1 LNTLPVRL
9 GCVFL
14 PQFAPE
20 RIAVTAR
27 AADDAGLDE
36 LWLWED
42 CFLAGG
48 MTGVAIA
55 LANSERLTVGVGVL
69 PVPLRNV
76 ALTAMEI
83 ATLHRAFPGRVR
95 IGVGHGVQDWMNQ
108 VGAKVS
114 SPMTL
119 LREYLT
125 CLTALLRGENVS
137 FHGKYVTL
145 EDVTLDWP
153 PASAVELL
161 TAAVGPRTLAL
172 SGELSDGTVL
182 TQGTTP
188 EGVRQA
194 LGHINPGRVSATPHS
209 VVTYVLCATGN
220 DAAQQ
225 IQNEI
230 TRWDLDSLA
239 DVHASGEPAEI
250 VAAVQRWI
258 DAGSDT
264 VVLQPAPTV
273 RVEDFVRFLGTQ
285 VRPLL
290 RQALP

>member
-1 LNTLPVRL
+1 MSTSPVRL
-9 GCVFL
+9 GCVYL

-20 RIAVTAR
+20 RIAATAR
-27 AADDAGLDE
+27 AADAAGLEE

-48 MTGVAIA
+48 VSGATIA

-69 PVPLRNV
+69 PIPLRSV

-83 ATLHRAFPGRVR
+83 ATLHRVFPGRVR
-95 IGVGHGVQDWMNQ
+95 IGLGHGVQDWMKQ

-119 LREYLT
+119 MREYLT
-125 CLTALLRGENVS
+125 CLSALLRGETVT

-145 EDVTLDWP
+145 EEVKLDWP
-153 PASAVELL
+153 PTSDVEIL

-172 SGELSDGTVL
+172 SGELSNGTVL

-188 EGVRQA
+188 GQVRDAIAQIA
-194 LGHINPGRVSATPHS
+194 PSGPHS
-209 VVTYVLCATGN
+209 IVTYVLSATGD
-220 DAAQQ
+220 DAAHQ
-225 IQNEI
+225 IQSEI
-230 TRWDLDSLA
+230 TRWNLDPNA
-239 DVHASGEPAEI
+239 DVHAAGEAADI
-250 VAAVQRWI
+250 AAAVRRWV

-264 VVLQPAPTV
+264 VVLQPPVDV
-273 RVEDFVRFLGTQ
+273 RVEEFVDFVGAQ
-285 VRPLL
+285 VQPLL
-290 RQALP
+290 RQELS